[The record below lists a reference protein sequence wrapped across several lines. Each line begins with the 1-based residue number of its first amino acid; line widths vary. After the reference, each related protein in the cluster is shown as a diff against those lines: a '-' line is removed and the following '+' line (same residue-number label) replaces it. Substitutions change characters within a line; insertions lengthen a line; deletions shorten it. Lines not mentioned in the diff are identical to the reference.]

1 MKFPRRTRLLR
12 NPFDATAYAAVFF
25 LLVIFVA
32 LSSRLYTPGVKIN
45 LPVASDLPGTP
56 NAPIYVALDEA
67 GRYYYKNQP
76 MEAALL
82 KDKLREATTNSTE
95 PLTLVILMDESVR
108 YKNLHALQMLARE
121 VGINDAMVATA
132 PQPTATAAQP

>member
-12 NPFDATAYAAVFF
+12 NPFDATAYAGVFF
-25 LLVIFVA
+25 LLVIFVS

-45 LPVASDLPGTP
+45 LPAASDLPGTDKP
-56 NAPIYVALDEA
+56 TIAVALDEQ
-67 GRYYYKNQP
+67 GRYYYQNQP
-76 MEAALL
+76 MDAALL
-82 KDKLREATTNSTE
+82 KDKLREARTNSAE

-108 YKNLHALQMLARE
+108 YKNLHELQMLARE

-132 PQPTATAAQP
+132 PQTGAKLAQP